1 MRRSRIIP
9 SELLL
14 NRVERLLRLALP
26 RDDAERPV
34 RNFLASRKPF
44 IRPGEKNRSGQ
55 TAFHHAVNV
64 PAEHFGL
71 LVLRMPDRVHAEL
84 TKNKRMFAGEILQPQ
99 QVTFEIALIVKV
111 NVETGKVGI
120 LRKQIFGGR
129 IRRIRKERVRI
140 DPTEYLLPQN
150 SDFSCFNV

>member
-1 MRRSRIIP
+1 M
-9 SELLL
+9 
-14 NRVERLLRLALP
+14 NRVERLLRFALP
-26 RDDAERPV
+26 RDEAERPI
-34 RNFLASRKPF
+34 RNFLAAREPF
-44 IRPGEKNRSGQ
+44 VRPGEKNRSGQ

-111 NVETGKVGI
+111 NVETGKIGI
-120 LRKQIFGGR
+120 LREQIFGGR
-129 IRRIRKERVRI
+129 IGRIRKKRVRI
-140 DPTEYLLPQN
+140 DCTPNLY
-150 SDFSCFNV
+150 

>member
-14 NRVERLLRLALP
+14 NRVERFLRLALP

-34 RNFLASRKPF
+34 RNFLASCKPF

-64 PAEHFGL
+64 PDEQFGL
-71 LVLRMPDRVHAEL
+71 LILRTPDRVL
-84 TKNKRMFAGEILQPQ
+84 TDLRKTTRMLAGEILQPQ
-99 QVTFEIALIVKV
+99 QVTFEIALIVKQDA
-111 NVETGKVGI
+111 ETGI
-120 LRKQIFGGR
+120 
-129 IRRIRKERVRI
+129 
-140 DPTEYLLPQN
+140 
-150 SDFSCFNV
+150 

>member
-14 NRVERLLRLALP
+14 NRVECLLRLALT

-71 LVLRMPDRVHAEL
+71 LVLRMPDRDHAEL
-84 TKNKRMFAGEILQPQ
+84 TEDKRMFAGEILQPQ
-99 QVTFEIALIVKV
+99 QVPLEIGMIV
-111 NVETGKVGI
+111 
-120 LRKQIFGGR
+120 
-129 IRRIRKERVRI
+129 
-140 DPTEYLLPQN
+140 
-150 SDFSCFNV
+150 

>member
-1 MRRSRIIP
+1 MRGSRILP

-14 NRVERLLRLALP
+14 NRVERLLRLSLP

-34 RNFLASRKPF
+34 PNFLASRKPF
-44 IRPGEKNRSGQ
+44 IRPGEKNCSGQ

-71 LVLRMPDRVHAEL
+71 LVLRMPDRVQSQL

-99 QVTFEIALIVKV
+99 
-111 NVETGKVGI
+111 
-120 LRKQIFGGR
+120 
-129 IRRIRKERVRI
+129 
-140 DPTEYLLPQN
+140 
-150 SDFSCFNV
+150 